1 MIITRPIHQETNDL
15 LIGYESA
22 DLIVTDLDG
31 VVRAKISPRSKW
43 THDLLEKLD
52 LCQYSP
58 GGWNAYLGDTSCWIG
73 SSEI

>member
-15 LIGYESA
+15 LIGYEFA
-22 DLIVTDLDG
+22 ELIVTDLEG
-31 VVRAKISPRSKW
+31 AVCTKLSPRTKW

-52 LCQYSP
+52 LFQYSP
-58 GGWNAYLGDTSCWIG
+58 DGWNAYLGDTSNWIG